1 MHYAFDSSPGL
12 GRSIGHIVSL
22 HEDRRGVLWVGTRD
36 GLCRLDPA
44 TGAFEKFTIKD
55 GLPDNWIASILE
67 DASGDLWLATTNGLS
82 HFSPEKRQFRNY
94 SELDGLPSN
103 RFNLHGEQGAC
114 LTPEGEMVFGTTDGF
129 TIFNPA
135 RLTTNPYRPPVVL
148 TEFLLFN
155 KPTVPGMKESP
166 LTQPIWATESVTLD
180 SSQQIFSVEFAA
192 LSYSAPQRNRYRF
205 RLENF
210 EDNWNEVDSSR
221 RTATYTNLPAGQY
234 VFHVQGSN
242 NDLLWSETSAQFADH
257 GIAALVANVVVQEP
271 DGSRVCGLDSRRLHI
286 AGQ

>member
-12 GRSIGHIVSL
+12 GRSVGHIVSL
-22 HEDRRGVLWVGTRD
+22 HEDRSGVLWVGTRD
-36 GLCRLDPA
+36 GLCRLDRT

-114 LTPEGEMVFGTTDGF
+114 LTSEGDMIFGTADGF

-135 RLTTNPYRPPVVL
+135 RLATNSYRPS
-148 TEFLLFN
+148 
-155 KPTVPGMKESP
+155 G
-166 LTQPIWATESVTLD
+166 
-180 SSQQIFSVEFAA
+180 
-192 LSYSAPQRNRYRF
+192 R
-205 RLENF
+205 
-210 EDNWNEVDSSR
+210 
-221 RTATYTNLPAGQY
+221 
-234 VFHVQGSN
+234 
-242 NDLLWSETSAQFADH
+242 AD
-257 GIAALVANVVVQEP
+257 
-271 DGSRVCGLDSRRLHI
+271 
-286 AGQ
+286 

>member
-1 MHYAFDSSPGL
+1 M
-12 GRSIGHIVSL
+12 V
-22 HEDRRGVLWVGTRD
+22 
-36 GLCRLDPA
+36 
-44 TGAFEKFTIKD
+44 
-55 GLPDNWIASILE
+55 
-67 DASGDLWLATTNGLS
+67 LS

-148 TEFLLFN
+148 TELLLFN

-221 RTATYTNLPAGQY
+221 RIATYTSLPAGEY
-234 VFHVQGSN
+234 VFQVQGPI
-242 NDLLWSETSAQFADH
+242 TICYGAKPVR
-257 GIAALVANVVVQEP
+257 IC
-271 DGSRVCGLDSRRLHI
+271 GSLYCRPGGKRGGSKPQLCC
-286 AGQ
+286 